1 MENPIRIDDLGWF
14 RGTPIL
20 GNHKI
25 ISQTWFGLPPSSFC
39 RCCAGIGSSPS
50 SKLHGKTYVTDTQ
63 NDTQEHSE
71 ESANIFKKECL
82 SVADPYSTFQIW
94 GFLAHFEH
102 CTCLINPGCL
112 QIEKSAWKLFP
123 SGRCVDSHFEP
134 SFPQDCECCDPP
146 AQSFLCPAKAC
157 ANHWFFGERTH
168 QKKTEKNQWHLQIH
182 PSQSQRCHHEA
193 DRWEVVLCGVMAG
206 CGVSGYV
213 ISVEKW

>member
-1 MENPIRIDDLGWF
+1 MERRMWL
-14 RGTPIL
+14 T
-20 GNHKI
+20 H
-25 ISQTWFGLPPSSFC
+25 T
-39 RCCAGIGSSPS
+39 
-50 SKLHGKTYVTDTQ
+50 
-63 NDTQEHSE
+63 DTQEHSE

-112 QIEKSAWKLFP
+112 QIELSAWKLFP

-168 QKKTEKNQWHLQIH
+168 QKKQKKINGTCKSTRASRSGVTTKPIAEKSSSAVSWLDAVSVATWFPSRNDSYYGQTLQDTVNSGSFWHSWIA
-182 PSQSQRCHHEA
+182 RG
-193 DRWEVVLCGVMAG
+193 DLC
-206 CGVSGYV
+206 V
-213 ISVEKW
+213 IAQVILKP

>member
-1 MENPIRIDDLGWF
+1 MERRMWL
-14 RGTPIL
+14 T
-20 GNHKI
+20 H
-25 ISQTWFGLPPSSFC
+25 T
-39 RCCAGIGSSPS
+39 
-50 SKLHGKTYVTDTQ
+50 
-63 NDTQEHSE
+63 DTQEHSE

-112 QIEKSAWKLFP
+112 QIELSAWKLFP

-168 QKKTEKNQWHLQIH
+168 QKNPEKNQWHLQIH

>member
-1 MENPIRIDDLGWF
+1 MERRMWL
-14 RGTPIL
+14 T
-20 GNHKI
+20 H
-25 ISQTWFGLPPSSFC
+25 T
-39 RCCAGIGSSPS
+39 
-50 SKLHGKTYVTDTQ
+50 
-63 NDTQEHSE
+63 DTQEHSE

-112 QIEKSAWKLFP
+112 QIELSAWKLFP

-134 SFPQDCECCDPP
+134 S
-146 AQSFLCPAKAC
+146 STCPVLLVSCKGLRKSLIFRWK
-157 ANHWFFGERTH
+157 NSP
-168 QKKTEKNQWHLQIH
+168 KKTEKNQWHLQIH
-182 PSQSQRCHHEA
+182 PSQSQRCHQEA